1 MQEEV
6 RIRKIIIHKDSL
18 SPNAHV
24 PAIMKGWIKSKRI
37 ADKENKQRTEILNVT
52 SMGLTGSQ

>member
-6 RIRKIIIHKDSL
+6 KIRKIIIHKDSL

-24 PAIMKGWIKSKRI
+24 PAIMKAWIKAKRM
-37 ADKENKQRTEILNVT
+37 ADKGNKQRTEILNVT
-52 SMGLTGSQ
+52 NIGLTDSQ